1 MSRGNVIISITFS
14 FSITQTDEKERDTHG
29 FPSIILGRGVARRHG
44 WRWTIGCY
52 PSLKTI
58 PIASVTLTRIFK
70 VCFLSTINSFLPE
83 DVGMRKA
90 IHQLDFVKHVLP
102 VGSQQIHLEH
112 HHLVRGSVSNLFQII
127 QPVTK
132 ENERKTKQE
141 EKHLLGIDTTHNTD
155 AVSSLDNNN
164 NSTHPV
170 VKGLPFLHSDVHLH
184 PTCRFIGLRSNS
196 KKYKEK
202 NLRCSN
208 RLQSSYTHDWVW
220 MTWKTRDRERER
232 GVWTRQNGNKN
243 FRENGQHPIAGRDKF
258 CVKKSIIKPGN
269 NIQYSLSLARNV
281 QSIRVM
287 LRPFTKLVRCSFGTA
302 SMVALSFEFLFFSSS
317 PSSRLSCCSLSV
329 SRSFHQL
336 SINHWSEWV
345 QEKKQE
351 TEEDALEGN
360 GSENTQ
366 ANTTVCKESV
376 S

>member
-112 HHLVRGSVSNLFQII
+112 HHLVRGPVSNLFQII

-141 EKHLLGIDTTHNTD
+141 EKHLLGIYTTHNTD
-155 AVSSLDNNN
+155 DVSSLDNNN

-232 GVWTRQNGNKN
+232 
-243 FRENGQHPIAGRDKF
+243 EEYGRDKMEIRISE
-258 CVKKSIIKPGN
+258 KMA
-269 NIQYSLSLARNV
+269 NIRSLAVTNSVWKSLLSNREIISSILSHSLETFNRFAWCFV
-281 QSIRVM
+281 HSQSWLDVH
-287 LRPFTKLVRCSFGTA
+287 LA
-302 SMVALSFEFLFFSSS
+302 
-317 PSSRLSCCSLSV
+317 RLQWL
-329 SRSFHQL
+329 L
-336 SINHWSEWV
+336 
-345 QEKKQE
+345 
-351 TEEDALEGN
+351 
-360 GSENTQ
+360 
-366 ANTTVCKESV
+366 
-376 S
+376 